1 MEKNLREP
9 LIGLLLGESPVE
21 MLDDVMT
28 DEMPEVKNSPETEG
42 GYGILA
48 DYYEIFG
55 EMEDLVR

>member
-21 MLDDVMT
+21 VLDDVMT
-28 DEMPEVKNSPETEG
+28 DELPEVKISQETEG

>member
-21 MLDDVMT
+21 VLDEVMT
-28 DEMPEVKNSPETEG
+28 EKMPEVKNAPETEG

-48 DYYEIFG
+48 DYYEIYG

>member
-21 MLDDVMT
+21 VLDDVMT
-28 DEMPEVKNSPETEG
+28 EELPGVKNSPEKES